1 MKIAIMQPYFM
12 PYIGYFQLIK
22 SVDRFVVCDDV
33 QYIKQGWINRNRLLI
48 NGEPKLFTFSLKK
61 DHNNYNIN
69 KRYFSSNF
77 KKDKE
82 KLMRIL
88 KGAYKKAP
96 YYSQVEELISNILK
110 YDNNANIGD
119 FIDNSI
125 REVCKYLG
133 IETEIIKSSNI
144 EKDNTLKCQ
153 DKVIDIIKK
162 VHWNIY
168 INSIGGTALY
178 SKDVFKE
185 NNIELYFL
193 KWNELEYKQFHNKFV
208 SDLSIIDVMMFKS
221 VEDIQ
226 KLLNQYTLS

>member
-162 VHWNIY
+162 VHGNIY

-193 KWNELEYKQFHNKFV
+193 KRNELEYKQFHNKFV
-208 SDLSIIDVMMFKS
+208 SDLSIIDVMMFNS